1 VGQPVCFGLSIKDG
15 PAPNAQTALVQG
27 VTDKNNNF
35 TATMIGND
43 ANGNLVDRTTGTGAY
58 TADVTGSGV
67 QFSNNGGQTSSMGVF
82 VNHDANAN
90 SYDTVIQGSGS
101 MSGFLFTFTNSKME
115 ANQTAAG
122 FFSFAGSPEQTGG
135 ALTKAGFD
143 FHRLGE
149 NSNMQEYRS
158 RGSFW
163 TGANSAHFN
172 VSPQADPAATVPTTR
187 GDMHFGE
194 HNPFSPFGWAPHT
207 SEASQ

>member
-1 VGQPVCFGLSIKDG
+1 MHGVEGQVADRIICVAGWRRLSATRQSRVPHPRLYLLRLVPRWYTLLVRHDQIFSSIKFSRP
-15 PAPNAQTALVQG
+15 PA
-27 VTDKNNNF
+27 
-35 TATMIGND
+35 
-43 ANGNLVDRTTGTGAY
+43 
-58 TADVTGSGV
+58 
-67 QFSNNGGQTSSMGVF
+67 VF

-90 SYDTVIQGSGS
+90 SYDTVIQGSGN

-135 ALTKAGFD
+135 ALMKAGFD
-143 FHRLGE
+143 FHGLGE
-149 NSNMQEYRS
+149 NSNMQKYRS

-172 VSPQADPAATVPTTR
+172 VSPQADPAATVSTTR

-194 HNPFSPFGWAPHT
+194 HNPFSPFGWVPHT